1 MKTLILSDIHG
12 NFPALEAILER
23 ERNYDLCLFLGDVVD
38 YGPFPKECIAFL
50 RDNMSHGVIGNHD
63 NALAYDVDCGC
74 RGDFK
79 QFSEET
85 RAWHKTLLDKKDIEF
100 LCSLQPLHRIEID
113 GLSILLAH
121 ATPEGDLFQYLEESD
136 VDKAV
141 ENLTDHVVLLG
152 HTHIQF
158 RKQVGDTLVVN
169 PGSVGL
175 ARDGGKA
182 CYAVLE
188 NNEITLH
195 RIPYEV
201 ERTIKALWNSSISTK
216 SKESLAQVLRGLLC
230 ARNEE
235 I

>member
-12 NFPALEAILER
+12 NLPALEAILDC
-23 ERNYDLCLFLGDVVD
+23 ERNYDQCVFLGDVVD

-50 RDNMSHGVIGNHD
+50 RKNMSYGVIGNHD

-79 QFSEET
+79 EFSEET
-85 RAWHKTLLDKKDIEF
+85 RAWHKTLLDKEEIEF
-100 LCSLQPLHRIEID
+100 LRSLQPLRRIEVD

-121 ATPEGDLFQYLEESD
+121 ATPNGDLFQYLQESD
-136 VDKAV
+136 IDKAI
-141 ENLTDHVVLLG
+141 ENVTEQIVFLG

-158 RKQVGDTLVVN
+158 KKRAGDVWAVN

-188 NNEITLH
+188 NREITLH
-195 RIPYEV
+195 RIPYNV
-201 ERTIKALWNSSISTK
+201 EETIKALWDSPVSK
-216 SKESLAQVLRGLLC
+216 MSKEGLTRVLNGFSLHTA
-230 ARNEE
+230 
-235 I
+235 

>member
-1 MKTLILSDIHG
+1 MRTLILSDIHG
-12 NFPALEAILER
+12 NLPALEAILDR
-23 ERNYDLCLFLGDVVD
+23 ERSYDQCLFLGDVVD

-50 RDNMSHGVIGNHD
+50 RKNMSCGVIGNHD

-85 RAWHKTLLDKKDIEF
+85 RAWHKTLVDKEEIQF
-100 LCSLQPLHRIEID
+100 LRSLQPLHRIEVD

-121 ATPEGDLFQYLEESD
+121 ATPEGDLFQYLQESD
-136 VDKAV
+136 IDKAV
-141 ENLTDHVVLLG
+141 ENLTDQMVLLG

-158 RKQVGDTLVVN
+158 KKQVRGTLVVN

-175 ARDGGKA
+175 ARDGSKA

-188 NNEITLH
+188 NEQITLH
-195 RIPYEV
+195 RIPYNV
-201 ERTIKALWNSSISTK
+201 EETIEALWKSPV
-216 SKESLAQVLRGLLC
+216 SKESKEGLTQVLRGNVLP
-230 ARNEE
+230 NP
-235 I
+235 

>member
-1 MKTLILSDIHG
+1 MKTLIVSDIHG
-12 NFPALEAILER
+12 NFPALEAILDR
-23 ERNYDLCLFLGDVVD
+23 EKNFDQCLFLGDVVD

-50 RDNMSHGVIGNHD
+50 KNNMSYGVLGNHD

-85 RAWHKTLLDKKDIEF
+85 RAWHKTLLDKEEIQF
-100 LCSLQPLHRIEID
+100 LRSLQPLHRIELD

-121 ATPEGDLFQYLEESD
+121 ATPEGDLFQYLQESD
-136 VDKAV
+136 IDKAV
-141 ENLTDHVVLLG
+141 EDVPEQIVLLG

-158 RKQVGDTLVVN
+158 KKQTADTLAVN

-188 NNEITLH
+188 DREITLH
-195 RIPYEV
+195 RIPYNV
-201 ERTIKALWNSSISTK
+201 GDTIKALWDSPI
-216 SKESLAQVLRGLLC
+216 SKESKEGLTRVLNGLPLN
-230 ARNEE
+230 AV
-235 I
+235 

>member
-1 MKTLILSDIHG
+1 MKTLIISDIHG
-12 NFPALEAILER
+12 NFPALEAILEQ

-85 RAWHKTLLDKKDIEF
+85 RAWHKTLLDKEDIQF
-100 LCSLQPLHRIEID
+100 LRSLQPLHRIDVD

-121 ATPEGDLFQYLEESD
+121 ATPEGDLFKYLAESD
-136 VDKAV
+136 VDRAV
-141 ENLTDHVVLLG
+141 ENLTDQVVLLG

-158 RKQVGDTLVVN
+158 KKQVGDTLVVN

-188 NNEITLH
+188 DQEITLH

-216 SKESLAQVLRGLLC
+216 SKEGLAQVLMGSPLRT
-230 ARNEE
+230 E
-235 I
+235 

>member
-1 MKTLILSDIHG
+1 
-12 NFPALEAILER
+12 
-23 ERNYDLCLFLGDVVD
+23 
-38 YGPFPKECIAFL
+38 
-50 RDNMSHGVIGNHD
+50 MSYGVIGNHD

-85 RAWHKTLLDKKDIEF
+85 RVWHKTLLDKEEIQF
-100 LCSLQPLHRIEID
+100 LRSLQPLHRIEID

-121 ATPEGDLFQYLEESD
+121 ATPEGDLFQYLQESD
-136 VDKAV
+136 IDKAV
-141 ENLTDHVVLLG
+141 ESVTEQIVLLG

-158 RKQVGDTLVVN
+158 KKQAGDSLAVN

-188 NNEITLH
+188 NREITLH
-195 RIPYEV
+195 RIPYNV
-201 ERTIKALWNSSISTK
+201 EKTIRALCDSPVSKA
-216 SKESLAQVLRGLLC
+216 SKEGLTRVLRGSLLH
-230 ARNEE
+230 AA
-235 I
+235 

>member
-12 NFPALEAILER
+12 NLPALEAILGR
-23 ERNYDLCLFLGDVVD
+23 ERDYDLCLFLGDVVD
-38 YGPFPKECIAFL
+38 YGPFPKECIALL

-63 NALAYDVDCGC
+63 NALAFDADCGC

-100 LCSLQPLHRIEID
+100 LRSLQPLHRIEIN
-113 GLSILLAH
+113 GISILLAH
-121 ATPEGDLFQYLEESD
+121 ATPEGDLFEYLAESD
-136 VDKAV
+136 VDRAV
-141 ENLTDHVVLLG
+141 ENLTDQVVLLG

-158 RKQVGDTLVVN
+158 KKQVGDTLIVN

-188 NNEITLH
+188 DQEITLH
-195 RIPYEV
+195 RISYDL
-201 ERTIKALWNSSISTK
+201 ERTIKTLWESQISRT
-216 SKESLAQVLRGLLC
+216 SKEGLTRVLRGTVLP
-230 ARNEE
+230 NHGQK
-235 I
+235 